1 MSNNEHHGMMELVGL
16 QKYCSH
22 KAGAP
27 TREDRFGRMFPDLP
41 PAYIAQPKLTELGAL
56 GGPMDGGTG
65 KKRTKTV
72 AVGQI
77 FFGQFVDHDITLDA
91 STSFQRVVQDP
102 GEVPNVRSP
111 TLDLDCVFGLG
122 PEAQPYLYAQD
133 ATFGGAKLLTGA
145 DSGAGGLA
153 DSDLARSANGRAII
167 GDPRND
173 ENRIISQLQL
183 AMIRFHNHVC
193 DTLNAEDGLTG
204 GHLFEEARRI
214 TTWHYQWNVVMDFLV
229 SICGGAVVEDIL
241 TCGRKYYC
249 GGIPYIPVEF
259 SVAAYRFGHSMIPQK
274 IQIQKNGANHDLFG
288 AILGG
293 GFNPLG
299 DPDAVVDFHE
309 VLFTPANRSVQK
321 AERLDTKLAS
331 ILLALP
337 FIQPPVN
344 NSLAERNL
352 LRGNTFLLPGGD
364 KIAEHMGRPA
374 DELDEVRDLVESM
387 GASRKGVPLWLY
399 LLAEAEKI
407 GREELNGNFSKGEGL
422 GPVGA
427 RIVAE
432 TIIGLLE
439 LDDHSFLGTNRNWS
453 PRPEWDSVG
462 KMVTVAQP

>member
-1 MSNNEHHGMMELVGL
+1 MPNNEHHGMMELVGL

-22 KAGAP
+22 NAGVS
-27 TREDRFGRMFPDLP
+27 TREDRFGRMFPQLP
-41 PAYIAQPKLTELGAL
+41 PAYIAQPKLTQLFAA
-56 GGPMDGGTG
+56 GGPLDGGTA

-91 STSFQRVVQDP
+91 TTSFRQVVQDP
-102 GEVPNVRSP
+102 GEIPNVRTP
-111 TLDLDCVFGLG
+111 TLDLDCIFGLG

-133 ATFGGAKLLTGA
+133 AVFGGAKLLTGA

-153 DSDLARSANGRAII
+153 DSDLARAANGRAMI

-173 ENRIISQLQL
+173 ENRIISQLQP

-193 DTLNAEDGLTG
+193 ETLNPEDCLTG
-204 GHLFEEARRI
+204 SDLYEEARRV

-229 SICGGAVVEDIL
+229 SICGSAVVEDIL
-241 TCGRKYYC
+241 GCGRKYYC
-249 GGIPYIPVEF
+249 GGHAYIPVEF

-274 IQIQKNGANHDLFG
+274 IQIQQGGASHDLFG
-288 AILGG
+288 PILGG
-293 GFNPLG
+293 GFAPLSSA
-299 DPDAVVDFHE
+299 DAVVDFQK
-309 VLFTPANRSVQK
+309 VFFTPANRAVQK
-321 AERLDTKLAS
+321 AEQLDTKLAS
-331 ILLALP
+331 TLLALP
-337 FIQPPVN
+337 FIPPANV

-364 KIAEHMGRPA
+364 KVAEHMGRSA
-374 DELDEVRDLVESM
+374 SELDKVRDLVESM

-399 LLAEAEKI
+399 ILAEAETI

-432 TIIGLLE
+432 TSIGLLE

-453 PRPEWDSVG
+453 PRE
-462 KMVTVAQP
+462 